1 MTLLCYLCPAILAE
15 TSTMVSWLTTTFFA
29 NRKLPHILRLDMPC
43 GPAVVAL
50 SGRSVHCG
58 TAGERE
64 AVRIRSKGVI
74 RTFPPATSAVLPQR
88 GIPGIGTGG
97 GSMVERSVARSK
109 DIMRA
114 LCDNQWVSFRLSGA
128 AQDEASDKRTC
139 IHLAGARPWLGQ
151 GMA

>member
-15 TSTMVSWLTTTFFA
+15 TSTMVSWLTTTSFA
-29 NRKLPHILRLDMPC
+29 NKKLPHILRLDTPC
-43 GPAVVAL
+43 GPAVVTL
-50 SGRSVHCG
+50 SGRSVQYG

-64 AVRIRSKGVI
+64 AVRIRSKGAI

-88 GIPGIGTGG
+88 GIGTGG
-97 GSMVERSVARSK
+97 GSVVERSVARSK

-139 IHLAGARPWLGQ
+139 IRVMIKCVSTLQ
-151 GMA
+151 Y